1 MLPILI
7 IPAVL
12 LIIILIWFI
21 GNYNRLVSLRQHL
34 RESWADIDVEMKRR
48 YDLIP
53 RLVNVCKGYAKHEK
67 EVLEKVTILR
77 NQALA
82 STGTASQQAADES
95 NLMREVHHLFAV
107 VENYPDLKADQQFQ
121 SLQHELAN
129 TEDRIAAARRY
140 YNANV
145 RDMRNACQMFPSSI
159 VANMF
164 HFQATDYFE
173 LDSDAQRVVPRVEL

>member
-21 GNYNRLVSLRQHL
+21 GNFNRLVSLRQHL

-67 EVLEKVTILR
+67 EVLEKVTELR

-82 STGTASQQAADES
+82 STGPASQQAADES
-95 NLMREVHHLFAV
+95 NLMREVHHL
-107 VENYPDLKADQQFQ
+107 
-121 SLQHELAN
+121 
-129 TEDRIAAARRY
+129 
-140 YNANV
+140 
-145 RDMRNACQMFPSSI
+145 
-159 VANMF
+159 
-164 HFQATDYFE
+164 
-173 LDSDAQRVVPRVEL
+173 